1 LEVTDA
7 ELKEAMAIAMTV
19 GATKIRILQESALAS
34 LLKRGAFDPRI
45 WETEIAFRA
54 KSLFGLT
61 HPIPLR
67 VSGLSDRL
75 GCAVLSD
82 QK

>member
-34 LLKRGAFDPRI
+34 LSKEGSSIQGSGKLKSPSEPKACS
-45 WETEIAFRA
+45 A
-54 KSLFGLT
+54 
-61 HPIPLR
+61 
-67 VSGLSDRL
+67 
-75 GCAVLSD
+75 
-82 QK
+82 

>member
-34 LLKRGAFDPRI
+34 LSKEGSSIQGSEKPKTPLEP
-45 WETEIAFRA
+45 ETC
-54 KSLFGLT
+54 S
-61 HPIPLR
+61 
-67 VSGLSDRL
+67 V
-75 GCAVLSD
+75 
-82 QK
+82 